1 MEGFVE
7 WTFEGDLKRSRS
19 HGFRYAE
26 AINAGNIFLIW
37 FIEKVSPGTEPVT
50 NSAHMKVC
58 DRADR

>member
-26 AINAGNIFLIW
+26 AINAGNIFLIN
-37 FIEKVSPGTEPVT
+37 FIRQTVLTKQKEMVS
-50 NSAHMKVC
+50 ALHL
-58 DRADR
+58 